1 MPMREYV
8 CAARGR
14 ARWALPAMLG
24 CVLLTVVLW
33 ALPTQIEV
41 SYRPIWFFFSLTSL
55 TCAMLIGS
63 RYCLCRYVYRL
74 VATEDGGFDFVVD
87 EVRRLRTV
95 CVCRI
100 ETEAI
105 RDIAREEKRSRTR
118 PTYDWSLGARGAYLL
133 TLTDGEQTV
142 TARFAPDRTMAA
154 MIAYGISNVNF

>member
-1 MPMREYV
+1 MENLIQELQAVLGEEGLKLQEPMKEHTTFRVGGPADV
-8 CAARGR
+8 C
-14 ARWALPAMLG
+14 
-24 CVLLTVVLW
+24 
-33 ALPTQIEV
+33 
-41 SYRPIWFFFSLTSL
+41 FFPKT
-55 TCAMLIGS
+55 A
-63 RYCLCRYVYRL
+63 
-74 VATEDGGFDFVVD
+74 D

-105 RDIAREEKRSRTR
+105 LDIAREEKRSRTR
-118 PTYDWSLGARGAYLL
+118 PTYDWSLGAKGAYLL